1 MTSATTNLRSRA
13 APSAEGTRRN
23 GGARLVAV
31 LAVLTAAVLLASG
44 CVEKVEQSTGGDTA
58 AGGAGTLPPAAGSTT
73 GAVVDEFGGERM
85 SFGVLPTT
93 PTQATGDPIRI
104 GMINQ
109 ENTPLGS
116 FPELRLG
123 VEAAVEFIN
132 DELDGVGG
140 RPLELVTCITSFSVE
155 QSQACA
161 QQMVQRDVVAV
172 VGGID
177 ITSNGSIPILEANQ
191 IPYIGGIPVNF
202 DEMRSPISFQFSGGA
217 PGAMVAFADYA
228 AHVQG
233 AKKVAIAYGE
243 YQSIEAAAIDFGAS
257 TLRDAGITDVV
268 QVPFPVTT
276 TDFLPVLTKANE
288 GNPDA
293 IFLGAADTACAPA
306 MKTAQD
312 LGITAKL
319 YLVGACAAPGIA
331 EQVGEAAVDGRIFN
345 VEGPVSSH
353 DREAQLYFAVL
364 GRYADPALEGAS
376 AATVSFRGAMNL
388 YSLMSDLG
396 PDGVSRGALLDLVR
410 SARNRPSFDGHAY
423 TCDGQQVPS
432 LPSLCSPQQILVV
445 RQAQT
450 LEAITDWIDVPAIL
464 RGQTG

>member
-1 MTSATTNLRSRA
+1 VVRL
-13 APSAEGTRRN
+13 G
-23 GGARLVAV
+23 LVA
-31 LAVLTAAVLLASG
+31 LALALVAGG
-44 CVEKVEQSTGGDTA
+44 CVEKIDQTATVGTDDTALPTSGSATAPVVEQFA
-58 AGGAGTLPPAAGSTT
+58 
-73 GAVVDEFGGERM
+73 GERTA
-85 SFGVLPTT
+85 FGVVPAE
-93 PTQATGDPIRI
+93 PIEATGEPIRI

-132 DELDGVGG
+132 TELGGVGG
-140 RPLELVTCITSFSVE
+140 RPLELVTCVTTFSVE

-161 QQMVQRDVVAV
+161 QQMVQNDVVAV

-177 ITSNGSIPILEANQ
+177 ITSNGSIPILEQNQ

-228 AHVQG
+228 ARVQG
-233 AKKVAIAYGE
+233 AKRVAIAYGE
-243 YQSIEAAAIDFGAS
+243 YQSIEAAALDYGAE
-257 TLRDAGITDVV
+257 TLKRMGVTDVV
-268 QVPFPVTT
+268 EVPFPVTT

-293 IFLGAADTACAPA
+293 IFLAAADSACAPA

-331 EQVGEAAVDGRIFN
+331 DQVGQEAVEGRIFN
-345 VEGPVSSH
+345 VEGPVSQN
-353 DREAQLYFAVL
+353 DREGQLYFAVL
-364 GRYADPALEGAS
+364 ARYGDPSLEGAS

-388 YSLMSDLG
+388 YALLDDLG
-396 PDGVSRGALLDLVR
+396 PDDISRAALLDRVR
-410 SARNRPSFDGHAY
+410 STRNQPSFDGHDY
-423 TCDGQQVPS
+423 TCDGQQVPD
-432 LPSLCSPQQILVV
+432 LPALCSPQQILVV
-445 RQAQT
+445 RKGAN
-450 LEAITDWIDVPAIL
+450 LEPITDWIDVPAIL
-464 RGQTG
+464 NAS

>member
-1 MTSATTNLRSRA
+1 
-13 APSAEGTRRN
+13 
-23 GGARLVAV
+23 
-31 LAVLTAAVLLASG
+31 
-44 CVEKVEQSTGGDTA
+44 
-58 AGGAGTLPPAAGSTT
+58 
-73 GAVVDEFGGERM
+73 
-85 SFGVLPTT
+85 
-93 PTQATGDPIRI
+93 
-104 GMINQ
+104 MINQ

-132 DELDGVGG
+132 EELGGVGG
-140 RPLELVTCITSFSVE
+140 RPLELVSCITSFSVE

-161 QQMVQRDVVAV
+161 QQMVQRDAVAI

-177 ITSNGSIPILEANQ
+177 ITSNGSMPILEQNQ
-191 IPYIGGIPVNF
+191 LPYIGGIPVNF

-228 AHVQG
+228 ARVQG

-243 YQSIEAAAIDFGAS
+243 YQSIEAAAIDYGAQ
-257 TLRDAGITDVV
+257 TLRDLGVSDVLE
-268 QVPFPVTT
+268 VPFPITT
-276 TDFLPVLTKANE
+276 TDFLPVMTKANE

-306 MKTAQD
+306 MKTAHD
-312 LGITAKL
+312 LGIEAKI

-331 EQVGEAAVDGRIFN
+331 EQVGEDAVDGRVFN
-345 VEGPVSSH
+345 VEGPVSQG

-388 YSLMSDLG
+388 YALLTDLG
-396 PDGVSRGALLDLVR
+396 PEDVSRAALLDLVR
-410 SARNRPSFDGHAY
+410 ATRNRASFNGHAY
-423 TCDGQQVPS
+423 TCDGQQVPD
-432 LPSLCSPQQILVV
+432 LPALCAPQQILVE
-445 RQAQT
+445 RQGAV
-450 LEAITDWIDVPAIL
+450 LDPLTDWIDVPAIL
-464 RGQTG
+464 RG

>member
-1 MTSATTNLRSRA
+1 MA
-13 APSAEGTRRN
+13 
-23 GGARLVAV
+23 
-31 LAVLTAAVLLASG
+31 
-44 CVEKVEQSTGGDTA
+44 
-58 AGGAGTLPPAAGSTT
+58 
-73 GAVVDEFGGERM
+73 
-85 SFGVLPTT
+85 FGVVPGEPTV
-93 PTQATGDPIRI
+93 ATGEPITI

-132 DELDGVGG
+132 RELGGVGG
-140 RPLELVTCITSFSVE
+140 RPLELVTCITTFSVE

-161 QQMVQRDVVAV
+161 QQMVQRDVVAI

-177 ITSNGSIPILEANQ
+177 ITSNGSMPILEQNQ

-228 AHVQG
+228 ARVQG
-233 AKKVAIAYGE
+233 AKRVAIAYGE
-243 YQSIEAAAIDFGAS
+243 YQSIEAAAIDYGGK
-257 TLRDAGITDVV
+257 TLQRLGVSDVV
-268 QVPFPVTT
+268 EVPFPVTT
-276 TDFLPVLTKANE
+276 TDFLPILTKANE

-319 YLVGACAAPGIA
+319 YLVGACAAPGIVD
-331 EQVGEAAVDGRIFN
+331 QIGEDAVNGRVFN
-345 VEGPVSSH
+345 VEGPVSGH
-353 DREAQLYFAVL
+353 DREGQLYFAVL
-364 GRYADPALEGAS
+364 GRYADPSLEGAS

-388 YSLMSDLG
+388 YALLDDLG
-396 PDGVSRGALLDLVR
+396 PDGVSRAALLDLVR
-410 SARNRPSFDGHAY
+410 AARNRPSFDGHDY
-423 TCDGQQVPS
+423 TCDGKQVPD
-432 LPSLCSPQQILVV
+432 LPALCAPQQILVV
-445 RQAQT
+445 RNGAT
-450 LEAITDWIDVPAIL
+450 LDPITDWIDVPAIL
-464 RGQTG
+464 NAP

>member
-1 MTSATTNLRSRA
+1 MA
-13 APSAEGTRRN
+13 
-23 GGARLVAV
+23 LVALVTIVVV
-31 LAVLTAAVLLASG
+31 LSAG
-44 CVEKVEQSTGGDTA
+44 CVEKVDQSASTDATGGS
-58 AGGAGTLPPAAGSTT
+58 GTLPPAAGSTT

-93 PTQATGDPIRI
+93 PTKATGDPITI

-123 VEAAVEFIN
+123 VEAAVDFIN
-132 DELDGVGG
+132 DELNGVGG
-140 RPLELVTCITSFSVE
+140 RPIELVTCITSFSVE

-177 ITSNGSIPILEANQ
+177 ITSNGSMPILEANQ
-191 IPYIGGIPVNF
+191 IPYVGGIPINF
-202 DEMRSPISFQFSGGA
+202 DEMRSPISFQFSGGT

-228 AHVQG
+228 AHVQD
-233 AKKVAIAYGE
+233 AKKVAVAYGE
-243 YQSIEAAAIDFGAS
+243 YPSIQAAAIDFGVK
-257 TLRDAGITDVV
+257 TLRDAGVTDVV
-268 QVPFPVTT
+268 PVPFPITT

-306 MKTAQD
+306 MKTAED

-396 PDGVSRGALLDLVR
+396 PEAVSRAALIDLAR
-410 SARNRPSFDGHAY
+410 SARNRPSFDGHDY
-423 TCDGQQVPS
+423 TCDGQQVPT
-432 LPSLCSPQQILVV
+432 LPALCSPQQILVV
-445 RQAQT
+445 RKGQT

>member
-1 MTSATTNLRSRA
+1 MNQVA
-13 APSAEGTRRN
+13 RRR
-23 GGARLVAV
+23 GGPFVRLGLVALTTAL
-31 LAVLTAAVLLASG
+31 LAVG
-44 CVEKVEQSTGGDTA
+44 CVEKIDQTSTATSNDTA
-58 AGGAGTLPPAAGSTT
+58 LPASGSTT
-73 GAVVDEFGGERM
+73 GSVVEEFGGERM
-85 SFGVLPTT
+85 AFGVVPDEPTV
-93 PTQATGDPIRI
+93 ATGEPITI

-123 VEAAVEFIN
+123 VEAAIEFIN
-132 DELDGVGG
+132 EELGGVGG
-140 RPLELVTCITSFSVE
+140 RPLELVTCITTFSVE

-177 ITSNGSIPILEANQ
+177 ITSNGSMPILEQNQ

-228 AHVQG
+228 ARVQG
-233 AKKVAIAYGE
+233 AQRVAIAYGE
-243 YQSIEAAAIDFGAS
+243 YQSIEAAAIDYGGK
-257 TLRDAGITDVV
+257 TLQRLGVSDVIE
-268 QVPFPVTT
+268 VPFPVTT

-319 YLVGACAAPGIA
+319 YLVGACAAPGIVD
-331 EQVGEAAVDGRIFN
+331 QIGEDAVNGRIFN
-345 VEGPVSSH
+345 VEGPVSGQ
-353 DREAQLYFAVL
+353 DREAELYFAVL

-388 YSLMSDLG
+388 YALLDDLG
-396 PDGVSRGALLDLVR
+396 PDGVSRAALLDLVR
-410 SARNRPSFDGHAY
+410 AARNRPSFDGHDY
-423 TCDGQQVPS
+423 TCDGKQVPD
-432 LPSLCSPQQILVV
+432 LPALCAPQQILVV
-445 RQAQT
+445 RNGAA
-450 LEAITDWIDVPAIL
+450 LDPITDWIDVPAIL
-464 RGQTG
+464 NAP

>member
-1 MTSATTNLRSRA
+1 MSEATRA
-13 APSAEGTRRN
+13 RGRWVRRI
-23 GGARLVAV
+23 LVGISF
-31 LAVLTAAVLLASG
+31 TALLASG
-44 CVEKVEQSTGGDTA
+44 CVEKVKESSTTGASTGT
-58 AGGAGTLPPAAGSTT
+58 TPPRAGSTT
-73 GAVVDEFGGERM
+73 GAIVEQFAGERL
-85 SFGVLPTT
+85 SFGVVPSS
-93 PTQATGDPIRI
+93 PRKATGEPITI

-123 VEAAVEFIN
+123 VEAAVALIN
-132 DELDGVGG
+132 EELGGIGG
-140 RPLELVTCITSFSVE
+140 RPIDLVTCITTFSVE

-172 VGGID
+172 IGGID
-177 ITSNGSIPILEANQ
+177 VTSNGSIPILEANQ

-202 DEMRSPISFQFSGGA
+202 DELRSPISFQFSGGV
-217 PGAMVAFADYA
+217 PGAMAAFAYYA
-228 AHVQG
+228 AQVQG

-243 YQSIEAAAIDFGAS
+243 YQSIEAAAIDYGAK
-257 TLRDAGITDVV
+257 TLQQLGVNDVV
-268 QVPFPVTT
+268 QVPFPITT

-331 EQVGEAAVDGRIFN
+331 DQVGEAAVNGRIFN
-345 VEGPVSSH
+345 VEGPVSQT
-353 DREAQLYFAVL
+353 DREGQFYFAVL

-376 AATVSFRGAMNL
+376 AATVSFRSAMNL
-388 YSLMSDLG
+388 YALLADLG
-396 PDGVSRGALLDLVR
+396 PDGVSRPALLDLVR
-410 SARNRPSFDGHAY
+410 GARNRASFDGHDY
-423 TCDGQQVPS
+423 TCDGQQVPD
-432 LPSLCSPQQILVV
+432 LPALCSPQQILVV
-445 RQAQT
+445 RNGAT
-450 LEAITDWIDVPAIL
+450 LDPITDWIDVPAIL
-464 RGQTG
+464 RGETG

>member
-1 MTSATTNLRSRA
+1 MSEATRTGGR
-13 APSAEGTRRN
+13 
-23 GGARLVAV
+23 GARRVIVV
-31 LAVLTAAVLLASG
+31 LAFAALLASG
-44 CVEKVEQSTGGDTA
+44 CVEKVEESST
-58 AGGAGTLPPAAGSTT
+58 AGTAIGSTPPAAGSTT
-73 GAVVDEFGGERM
+73 GTVVDEYAGERM
-85 SFGVLPTT
+85 SFGVIPSSA
-93 PTQATGDPIRI
+93 QEATGEPITI

-132 DELDGVGG
+132 EELNGVGG
-140 RPLELVTCITSFSVE
+140 RPIELVTCITAFSVE
-155 QSQACA
+155 KSQACA
-161 QQMVQRDVVAV
+161 QEMVQRDAVAV
-172 VGGID
+172 IGGID

-228 AHVQG
+228 AEVQG

-243 YQSIEAAAIDFGAS
+243 FESIEAAAIDFGAK
-257 TLRDAGITDVV
+257 TLRQLGVTDVV
-268 QVPFPVTT
+268 QVPFPITT

-306 MKTAQD
+306 MKTAED

-319 YLVGACAAPGIA
+319 YLVGACAAPGLA
-331 EQVGEAAVDGRIFN
+331 DQVGEAAVNGRIFN
-345 VEGPVSSH
+345 VEGPVSQN

-364 GRYADPALEGAS
+364 GRYADPALQGAERGNGQLPRRHELVRPPPRS
-376 AATVSFRGAMNL
+376 RPRRRVAVGVTRSRSFRTPPSELRRSRLHVRRAT
-388 YSLMSDLG
+388 G
-396 PDGVSRGALLDLVR
+396 PGPAVAVLATADPRRTQWRDARSTHRLDRRTRHPAGPAGMTRSR
-410 SARNRPSFDGHAY
+410 
-423 TCDGQQVPS
+423 
-432 LPSLCSPQQILVV
+432 
-445 RQAQT
+445 
-450 LEAITDWIDVPAIL
+450 
-464 RGQTG
+464 